1 MILKLVFIAVILYI
15 IIIHCM
21 EDEQPTQTP
30 KAVKLGLTEVRP
42 MQIMPTILNPNEV
55 FQTQK
60 PREQFQEQIPIA
72 KVEKNIPLYDMP
84 QQKEWDFDNPNPWS
98 KVVYNPQ
105 DEFPYKF
112 HIKLRI
118 PSLKDYQDW
127 QQIIPNI
134 DFSPISK
141 EVIIP
146 SKDEASA
153 LAVANLM
160 SINFGGQMS
169 LENILNKNLIQISIA
184 KATAHEVVRNKLKEQ
199 IMENIK
205 GKPMFVS
212 KPNFESDLA
221 RNNVQ
226 EKPSTQ
232 QPSSRV
238 DFQSNQF
245 QDTFQHFSNT
255 NDNSNNGP
263 DAFDGGDYSSF

>member
-1 MILKLVFIAVILYI
+1 MILKLVFIAIILYI
-15 IIIHCM
+15 VIIHCM
-21 EDEQPTQTP
+21 EEEKPVQTP
-30 KAVKLGLTEVRP
+30 KAVKLGLTEVLP
-42 MQIMPTILNPNEV
+42 IQV
-55 FQTQK
+55 QTPPK
-60 PREQFQEQIPIA
+60 MEKFDSKIPVA

-98 KVVYNPQ
+98 KVVYNMQ

-112 HIKLRI
+112 YIKLRI

-134 DFSPISK
+134 DLNPNTK

-169 LENILNKNLIQISIA
+169 LENILDKNLIQISIA

-226 EKPSTQ
+226 EKPATQ
-232 QPSSRV
+232 QPNSRV
-238 DFQSNQF
+238 DFQSEQF

-255 NDNSNNGP
+255 NINDNNIVDP
-263 DAFDGGDYSSF
+263 EAFDGGDYSLF